1 MVAFGAMEVM
11 LVAGWQFNLG
21 GTEEVYSDKE
31 VALENP
37 YAGSNSYGGVCCKS
51 SNSCQYPAFGNFAA
65 SSRKSGR
72 SVCS

>member
-31 VALENP
+31 VALENA

-51 SNSCQYPAFGNFAA
+51 SNSCQHPAFGNFAA
-65 SSRKSGR
+65 SSWKSGR